1 MRILKKKLALL
12 LVLCL
17 SMGLMFGCGN
27 TADKTPPPA
36 DNGVVADD
44 SLTKIQD
51 AGKFVMGLDD
61 GFPPMGYREEG
72 TNDIIGFDIDMAK
85 EVASRLDVEL
95 ELQPVI
101 WDTIIEEL
109 NGGNIDLIW
118 NGLTI
123 TPARVEKILFSEP
136 YLDNAQI
143 IVVQKGSEVQSK
155 ADMAGKT
162 IGLQG
167 GSSAVEAVEKDEATY
182 ATLGEVIEFA
192 SNDEALMDLAAG
204 RLDAVVV
211 DQIVGRYYISKK
223 ADVYE
228 VLEEDFG
235 AEEFGIGF
243 RKDDVAFRDAVQEAL
258 DDMKADGT
266 SAKISEKWFGA
277 DIIK

>member
-1 MRILKKKLALL
+1 MKKKLALL
-12 LVLCL
+12 LVLLL
-17 SMGLMFGCGN
+17 SLGMMVGCGGN
-27 TADKTPPPA
+27 AADKTPPPN
-36 DNGVVADD
+36 DNEIVADD

-51 AGKFVMGLDD
+51 KGKLVLGLDD
-61 GFPPMGYREEG
+61 AFPPMGYREEG

-85 EVASRLDVEL
+85 EVANRLEVEL

-118 NGLTI
+118 NGMSI
-123 TPARVEKILFSEP
+123 TPARQEKIIFTEP

-143 IVVQKGSEVQSK
+143 IIVQKGSAIKTK
-155 ADMAGKT
+155 ADLDGKT

-167 GSSAVEAVEKDEATY
+167 GSSAMDAVQADEATY
-182 ATLGEVIEFA
+182 ETFGDLVEFA
-192 SNDEALMDLAAG
+192 SNDEALLDLAAG

-243 RKDDVAFRDAVQEAL
+243 RKDDVAFRDAVQNAL
-258 DDMKADGT
+258 DDMKADGA

-277 DIIK
+277 DIVK

>member
-1 MRILKKKLALL
+1 
-12 LVLCL
+12 
-17 SMGLMFGCGN
+17 
-27 TADKTPPPA
+27 
-36 DNGVVADD
+36 
-44 SLTKIQD
+44 
-51 AGKFVMGLDD
+51 MGLDD
-61 GFPPMGYREEG
+61 AFPPMGYREEG

-85 EVASRLDVEL
+85 EVASRLEVEL

-118 NGLTI
+118 NGMSI
-123 TPARVEKILFSEP
+123 TPARQEKIIFTEP

-143 IVVQKGSEVQSK
+143 IIVQKGSAINTK
-155 ADMAGKT
+155 ADLDGKI

-167 GSSAVEAVEKDEATY
+167 GSSAMDAVQADEATY
-182 ATLGEVIEFA
+182 ETFGDLVEFA
-192 SNDEALMDLAAG
+192 SNDEALLDLAAG

-243 RKDDVAFRDAVQEAL
+243 RKDDVAFRDAVQNAL
-258 DDMKADGT
+258 DDMKADGA

-277 DIIK
+277 DIVK

>member
-1 MRILKKKLALL
+1 MKKKLALL
-12 LVLCL
+12 LVLLL
-17 SMGLMFGCGN
+17 SLGMMVGCGGN
-27 TADKTPPPA
+27 AADKTPPPN
-36 DNGVVADD
+36 DNEIVADD

-51 AGKFVMGLDD
+51 KGKLVLGLDD
-61 GFPPMGYREEG
+61 AFPPMGYREEG

-85 EVASRLDVEL
+85 EVASRLEVEL

-118 NGLTI
+118 NGMSI
-123 TPARVEKILFSEP
+123 TPARQEKIIFTEP

-143 IVVQKGSEVQSK
+143 IIVQKGSAIKTK
-155 ADMAGKT
+155 ADLDGKI

-167 GSSAVEAVEKDEATY
+167 GSSAMDAVQADEATY
-182 ATLGEVIEFA
+182 ETFGDLVEFA
-192 SNDEALMDLAAG
+192 SNDEALLDLAAG

-243 RKDDVAFRDAVQEAL
+243 RKDDVAFRDAVQNAL
-258 DDMKADGT
+258 DDMKADGA

-277 DIIK
+277 DIVK